1 MAPQASPRTAAPV
14 RPRGKLSHLAVAA
27 CIGLLFVL
35 GIVVYSV
42 SFFGHVKGEEFAPA
56 TFSRR
61 EFSYYEIPLLGLQI
75 SPIHRRDITNALE
88 SQLTR
93 DKLVA
98 SQSVTESGK
107 RWDLVIAR
115 RGIEGARGRAL
126 AQGNARILCEYLD
139 ALDGQNVHIWL
150 TWSTKNPELAKVVW
164 PVVARVA
171 REDLY
176 IFAPDLFELARNARD
191 PIELKAELDRWLVK
205 QYLAFALTQQ
215 QLNRHE
221 AAIELY
227 SAVLQLVPSH
237 ADALIGRAK
246 SLTALGNDDQAS
258 ADLALAERLGAS

>member
-1 MAPQASPRTAAPV
+1 VAA
-14 RPRGKLSHLAVAA
+14 AA

-42 SFFGHVKGEEFAPA
+42 SFFGHVKGEEFSPA
-56 TFSRR
+56 TFTRR

-75 SPIHRRDITNALE
+75 SPIHRRDLTNVLE
-88 SQLTR
+88 SHLTR
-93 DKLVA
+93 DKLVTA
-98 SQSVTESGK
+98 QAVTESGK

-115 RGIEGARGRAL
+115 RGLEGARGRAL

-139 ALDGQNVHIWL
+139 ALDSKSVHVWL
-150 TWSTKNPELAKVVW
+150 TWTTENPELAKVVW
-164 PVVARVA
+164 PVVAQVA
-171 REDLY
+171 RQDLY
-176 IFAPDLFELARNARD
+176 IFVPDLFELARNAGD
-191 PIELKAELDRWLVK
+191 PVELKAELDRWLVQ

-227 SAVLQLVPSH
+227 SAVLQLDPSH

-258 ADLALAERLGAS
+258 DDLAKAERPGAS